1 MKRILIFMVMV
12 CMGNF
17 LFAQSNANFTPRK
30 NEVSLNLPI
39 AIFASFPEISY
50 ERIVSEDM
58 GVGLSTAF
66 SLEEDFIDM
75 KFMAIPYV
83 RWYFGG
89 SMESA
94 QRYGAG
100 FFLEANGAVFS
111 TKRHEV
117 TETGA
122 GLGLA
127 LGWKF
132 VTKGN
137 WIGQVYVGAG
147 RNFADGPNVYPRLGI
162 TIGKRF

>member
-1 MKRILIFMVMV
+1 MV

-50 ERIVSEDM
+50 ERVMAEDM
-58 GVGLSTAF
+58 GIGLSAAF
-66 SLEEDFIDM
+66 ALDEDFIDM
-75 KFMAIPYV
+75 KFMAIPYI

-89 SMESA
+89 SSESA
-94 QRYGAG
+94 QRYAAG
-100 FFLEANGAVFS
+100 FFVEANSAVFS
-111 TKRHEV
+111 AKEYEK
-117 TETGA
+117 TETGF

-127 LGWKF
+127 VGWKF

-137 WIGQVYVGAG
+137 WIGQIYGGAG
-147 RNFADGPNVYPRLGI
+147 RNFADGPNVYPRFGI